1 MGSEAKRILFVI
13 SAIAVISTTASLW
26 FFIEKEE
33 AKQSYQE
40 LERTLG
46 LENSFLK
53 RTLSEVSTERDQL
66 KSKADQL
73 NDEMIQAKQEKLEA
87 VAKLNTAVQVQKDA
101 VQVQKELEGK
111 IAALEGENQILE
123 AQINNQKL
131 RIVRLQSKALASSSG
146 QLAERRTIE
155 SLQKELEKIRG
166 ERSALE
172 QKLAVTD
179 QGVQQLQSQDQRI
192 EQAGKAVELPPIMI
206 GPQTPLL
213 NVMPSLSAPV
223 TPVPGMTVA
232 AEDPSIPNG
241 KILTVN
247 EDHQFVVIGLGE
259 KDGVS
264 PGMKFKVLRGGE
276 EVGTVEV
283 IETRPHIAAADIKE
297 TRTARLQ
304 SDDQVLLSQR

>member
-1 MGSEAKRILFVI
+1 MSSEAKKALFVI
-13 SAIAVISTTASLW
+13 SAVAVISTTASLW

-66 KSKADQL
+66 KAKADQL
-73 NDEMIQAKQEKLEA
+73 NDEIIQAKQEKLEA
-87 VAKLNTAVQVQKDA
+87 VAKFNTAVQVQKD
-101 VQVQKELEGK
+101 LEGR
-111 IAALEGENQILE
+111 IAALQGEKQIFE
-123 AQINNQKL
+123 AQIKDQRM
-131 RIVRLQSKALASSSG
+131 RIARLQSRALASSSG
-146 QLAERRTIE
+146 QFAERRAVE
-155 SLQKELEKIRG
+155 SLQKELERIKG
-166 ERSALE
+166 ERGALE
-172 QKLAVTD
+172 QKLED
-179 QGVQQLQSQDQRI
+179 QSQRI
-192 EQAGKAVELPPIMI
+192 ESAGRAVELPPIMI
-206 GPQTPLL
+206 GSSAVGSQTPLL
-213 NVMPSLSAPV
+213 NATPSLPIPA
-223 TPVPGMTVA
+223 TPSPGMTVA
-232 AEDPSIPNG
+232 AEDPTIPNG

-259 KDGVS
+259 KDGVV

-276 EVGTVEV
+276 EVGAVEI
-283 IETRPHIAAADIKE
+283 IETRSHIAAADIKE

>member
-1 MGSEAKRILFVI
+1 MSSEARKALFVV
-13 SAIAVISTTASLW
+13 SAVAVISTTASSW

-53 RTLSEVSTERDQL
+53 RTLSEISTERDRL
-66 KSKADQL
+66 KANVDQL
-73 NDEMIQAKQEKLEA
+73 NDEIIQAKQEKLFA
-87 VAKLNTAVQVQKDA
+87 IAKFNTAVQVHE
-101 VQVQKELEGK
+101 ELEGR
-111 IAALEGENQILE
+111 IAALQGEKQIFE
-123 AQINNQKL
+123 AQIKDQKL
-131 RIVRLQSKALASSSG
+131 RIAHLQSRILTASSS
-146 QLAERRTIE
+146 QFAESRTVE
-155 SLQKELEKIRG
+155 SLQKELERIKG
-166 ERSALE
+166 ERGALE
-172 QKLAVTD
+172 QKLESH
-179 QGVQQLQSQDQRI
+179 GQRI
-192 EQAGKAVELPPIMI
+192 EPIGRAVELPPIMI
-206 GPQTPLL
+206 ASPVVGSQTPLL
-213 NVMPSLSAPV
+213 NVTPSL
-223 TPVPGMTVA
+223 PVPTTPGTGMTVA
-232 AEDPSIPNG
+232 AEDPTIPNG

-259 KDGVS
+259 KDGVM

-276 EVGTVEV
+276 EVGAVEV